1 MLHKFSVYNRGGNI
15 RGAEEAMY
23 PTPTPVLLFFCNKTK
38 KMKQMKKERV
48 SKQKLLKCCH
58 QGQNVTV
65 LAILERLEFKFLLAD
80 QPWRLAI
87 LSMLHDP
94 PP

>member
-1 MLHKFSVYNRGGNI
+1 
-15 RGAEEAMY
+15 
-23 PTPTPVLLFFCNKTK
+23 
-38 KMKQMKKERV
+38 MKQMKKERV
-48 SKQKLLKCCH
+48 SKQKLLKGCH

-65 LAILERLEFKFLLAD
+65 LAIQERLEFKFLLAG
-80 QPWRLAI
+80 QPCWLAI